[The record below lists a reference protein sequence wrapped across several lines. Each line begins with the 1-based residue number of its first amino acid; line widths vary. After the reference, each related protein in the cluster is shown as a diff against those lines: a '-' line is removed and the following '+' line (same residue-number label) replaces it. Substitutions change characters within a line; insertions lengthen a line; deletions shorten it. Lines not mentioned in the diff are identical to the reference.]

1 MRMIKPI
8 DSELRD
14 LSGEELLQ
22 LFEILKINSP
32 QFEAA
37 LHTALTM
44 IRANRRAQGGRG

>member
-1 MRMIKPI
+1 MIKPI

-32 QFEAA
+32 AFEAA

>member
-1 MRMIKPI
+1 MIKTI
-8 DSELRD
+8 DDTLQD

-22 LFEILKINSP
+22 LFEILKIRSP

-44 IRANRRAQGGRG
+44 IRAKRRAQGGRG